1 MYIPS
6 LVKKYDSEMNKW
18 ENEKMKNRNILIRCV
33 LMLWMVCGMCHTA
46 AFAYG
51 YAPNAQ
57 SKNWGYQPVYQ
68 STATTSYVS
77 AAPTYQFRT
86 TSAYRNSFGD
96 TESGS
101 ALLRASGPRR
111 TSPWDWSDD
120 DNALGEVPDP
130 APVGDTPWLL
140 MLLLAAGYIAFR
152 SIRRRVKRLT
162 P

>member
-6 LVKKYDSEMNKW
+6 LVKKSDSAMNKW
-18 ENEKMKNRNILIRCV
+18 EIKKMKNRNILIRCV

-86 TSAYRNSFGD
+86 TSAYISA
-96 TESGS
+96 SGAS
-101 ALLRASGPRR
+101 EPYNPMSGPSGPRR
-111 TSPWDWSDD
+111 VFSWTTPGYEDD
-120 DNALGEVPDP
+120 PLGTVPDP
-130 APVGDTPWLL
+130 VPVGDSPWCL

-152 SIRRRVKRLT
+152 SLRRRVT
-162 P
+162 Q

>member
-1 MYIPS
+1 
-6 LVKKYDSEMNKW
+6 MNKW

-86 TSAYRNSFGD
+86 TSAYIS
-96 TESGS
+96 TSGGS
-101 ALLRASGPRR
+101 EPYNPMSGPGGPRR
-111 TSPWDWSDD
+111 GLAWTTPGLDD
-120 DNALGEVPDP
+120 DPIGTVPDP

>member
-57 SKNWGYQPVYQ
+57 SNNWGYQPVYQ

-86 TSAYRNSFGD
+86 TSAYIS
-96 TESGS
+96 TSGAS
-101 ALLRASGPRR
+101 EPYNPMSGPSGPRR
-111 TSPWDWSDD
+111 GLINPGAD
-120 DNALGEVPDP
+120 DNPIGEVPDP

-162 P
+162 T

>member
-1 MYIPS
+1 
-6 LVKKYDSEMNKW
+6 MNKW
-18 ENEKMKNRNILIRCV
+18 ENEKMKNMNILIRCV

-51 YAPNAQ
+51 YAPIAQ

-68 STATTSYVS
+68 SASTATTSSS
-77 AAPTYQFRT
+77 ATAPTYRFRT
-86 TSAYRNSFGD
+86 TSAYISV
-96 TESGS
+96 SG
-101 ALLRASGPRR
+101 ASEPYRPMFSPGGPRR

-120 DNALGEVPDP
+120 ENAMGEVPDP
-130 APVGDTPWLL
+130 VVPVGDTPWLL

-162 P
+162 T